1 MKRFLV
7 FFSIVAVAA
16 TVYCAQYVDFHPY
29 SDVDMQMRFRVKN
42 MANPINP
49 QDAATKKY
57 VDDAVSG
64 GTTTYVTP
72 EVLEERI
79 TVYDASIKDWASG
92 EHTLLEQ
99 LIKDWA
105 SGQLSSLNSTLRSW
119 ATSSFL
125 PKDPDHI
132 HVTGDF
138 HVDGNAA
145 IDGGLRVGTSG
156 IDMSGGRI
164 RNLPGP
170 QDRNDAASA
179 GYVSDNYLKLNGG
192 RMRGEINMADED
204 GDRHRIIN
212 LADFGASGDNGY
224 NAVNKHYV
232 DSAILDAITSLHLD
246 TYLKLEGGTMEG
258 QIDMNHSPIIGLPTT
273 PSRYDEA
280 SSKSYVD
287 GRYNDAISFRHLDAF
302 CFSSTTNFSNPSR
315 LFVNPVTASA
325 TFYALLLHDVSRP
338 QFYIVPNPSTPSAVA
353 TPQFSIASS
362 TVTGDGK
369 HAGDIIRFTVT
380 HDIIFTS
387 DKCVS
392 FVLYDAYPTDAS
404 LASCVLL
411 KFSSP
416 EPPVP
421 PPPVSEFTYDVV
433 FSAGGATFTL
443 DKNDPDHY
451 HFDLP
456 SESYN
461 EETGSYDFSITIF
474 NTTPSM
480 YAAATFTISPSS
492 SPSSL
497 VQPTSLSAL
506 VPSASSAVFSFS
518 VSPGATFI
526 LPVSNS
532 VGGNAIEFGYFS
544 APVIVPPVADSPE
557 DPNL

>member
-64 GTTTYVTP
+64 GTSTYVTP
-72 EVLEERI
+72 EALEDRI
-79 TVYDASIKDWASG
+79 TVYDAGIKDWASG

-105 SGQLSSLNSTLRSW
+105 SGQLVSLDSTLRSW

-212 LADFGASGDNGY
+212 LADYGTASGDNGY

-232 DSAILDAITSLHLD
+232 DGAILDALGTIHLED
-246 TYLKLEGGTMEG
+246 YLPLAGGTMTG
-258 QIDMNHSPIIGLPTT
+258 SIDMNRLPILGLPVT
-273 PSRYDEA
+273 PARYDEA
-280 SSKSYVD
+280 ASKSYVD
-287 GRYNDAISFRHLDAF
+287 SRYSDAISFRQLDSF
-302 CFSSTTNFSNPSR
+302 LFSVTNDFSTTARIFEAPS
-315 LFVNPVTASA
+315 LASPVS
-325 TFYALLLHDVSRP
+325 FYVILLHSVQRL
-338 QFYIVPNPSTPSAVA
+338 QFYVDGN
-353 TPQFSIASS
+353 SS
-362 TVTGDGK
+362 VLGKDFVIQSSVVSGDGK
-369 HAGDIIRFTVT
+369 SAGSIIHFKVSQPVP
-380 HDIIFTS
+380 FVS
-387 DKCVS
+387 SQAFS
-392 FVLYDAYPTDAS
+392 FVAYDAYADDAS
-404 LASCVLL
+404 LASCCLL
-411 KFSSP
+411 RWTSSD
-416 EPPVP
+416 PPLP
-421 PPPVSEFTYDVV
+421 PPPVAEFTYSSSISV
-433 FSAGGATFTL
+433 GGVTTPL
-443 DKNDPDHY
+443 DPSESVHLE
-451 HFDLP
+451 FP
-456 SESYN
+456 SESYDPSV
-461 EETGSYDFSITIF
+461 GGFPFSFEIT
-474 NTTPSM
+474 NTTPGIYS
-480 YAAATFTISPSS
+480 AAEFTLTVLHSSGGVSPYTDSS
-492 SPSSL
+492 SIPGGGMSHSFSF
-497 VQPTSLSAL
+497 VAMPNS
-506 VPSASSAVFSFS
+506 SFS
-518 VSPGATFI
+518 VK
-526 LPVSNS
+526 VSNS
-532 VGGNAIEFGYFS
+532 VGSDVFFGYFS
-544 APVIVPPVADSPE
+544 TPSITPPVEPPE
-557 DPNL
+557 L